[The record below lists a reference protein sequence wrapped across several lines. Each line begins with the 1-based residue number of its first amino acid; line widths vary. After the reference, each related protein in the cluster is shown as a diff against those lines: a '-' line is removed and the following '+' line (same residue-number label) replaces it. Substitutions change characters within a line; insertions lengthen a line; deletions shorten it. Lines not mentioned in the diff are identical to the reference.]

1 MMALESRAFDG
12 RRLRFH
18 FSPAPLFQLAQN
30 QLNSVECCLYPT
42 VVCFLMRVGHF
53 ILIQLDLR
61 LFDLFDSPLT
71 EIEAIILQ
79 S

>member
-1 MMALESRAFDG
+1 MADDCDFTSLQ
-12 RRLRFH
+12 LQ
-18 FSPAPLFQLAQN
+18 PAEQCFIA
-30 QLNSVECCLYPT
+30 
-42 VVCFLMRVGHF
+42 VCFIMRVGHF

>member
-1 MMALESRAFDG
+1 MAVDCDFT
-12 RRLRFH
+12 RFP
-18 FSPAPLFQLAQN
+18 FSQPVLVHLAQN
-30 QLNSVECCLYPT
+30 QLNSVECCLYLT